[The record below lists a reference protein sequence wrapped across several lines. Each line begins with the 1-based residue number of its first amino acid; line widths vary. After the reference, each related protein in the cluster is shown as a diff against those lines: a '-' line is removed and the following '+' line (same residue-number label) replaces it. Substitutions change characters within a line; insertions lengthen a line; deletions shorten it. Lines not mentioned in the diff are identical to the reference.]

1 MVRSERSL
9 LCVVSRGRM
18 KEMRKNGPMVNRWLY
33 GLMCLLL
40 VLNYGTPLM
49 ALAEEVNSDGQLTL
63 GEVKQTSQQ
72 EMTLAL
78 QGKAQPVTQEV
89 VVHYSANVSIKAA
102 HWAAPNNTRKIQVDD
117 QKKQIQIELNQ
128 QALADTLV
136 LTLNPTATEDVTFSY
151 GQQQRALTL
160 NTGTDPTE
168 STAITSSPAASANEG
183 STEEASINSSV
194 PRSSEETV
202 ASTTKAIESKTTEST
217 TVKPRVAGPTD
228 ISDYFTGDETTII
241 DNFEDPIYL
250 NPDGTPAT
258 PPYKEDVTI
267 HWNFNWSIP
276 EDVREQMK
284 AGDYFEFQLPGNLK
298 PNKPG
303 SGDLVD
309 AEGNVY
315 GTYTI
320 SEDGTVRFTFNERIT
335 SESDIHGDFSLDT
348 HLNDSD
354 GRGPGDWVIDIP
366 TQEDLPPVV
375 IPIVPDTEQQIDKQG
390 HFD

>member
-1 MVRSERSL
+1 
-9 LCVVSRGRM
+9 
-18 KEMRKNGPMVNRWLY
+18 MRKNGPMVNRWLY

-49 ALAEEVNSDGQLTL
+49 ALAEDVNSDGQLTL

-183 STEEASINSSV
+183 STEEASTNSSV
-194 PRSSEETV
+194 LVRPKKLS
-202 ASTTKAIESKTTEST
+202 
-217 TVKPRVAGPTD
+217 
-228 ISDYFTGDETTII
+228 
-241 DNFEDPIYL
+241 
-250 NPDGTPAT
+250 PA
-258 PPYKEDVTI
+258 
-267 HWNFNWSIP
+267 
-276 EDVREQMK
+276 R
-284 AGDYFEFQLPGNLK
+284 
-298 PNKPG
+298 
-303 SGDLVD
+303 
-309 AEGNVY
+309 
-315 GTYTI
+315 
-320 SEDGTVRFTFNERIT
+320 RR
-335 SESDIHGDFSLDT
+335 
-348 HLNDSD
+348 
-354 GRGPGDWVIDIP
+354 R
-366 TQEDLPPVV
+366 
-375 IPIVPDTEQQIDKQG
+375 
-390 HFD
+390 